1 MESALEKEDAI
12 ITAYRCHGFAL
23 MRGGTVHSILAEL
36 LGKSTGIAKGKG
48 GSMHMFANQFYGG
61 NGIVGAQVPVGTGV
75 AFTQKYQGTKN
86 CTFALYGDGAANQG
100 QIFEVYNMAALM
112 KLPIVFVCENNRY
125 GMGTSIERSSASIDY
140 FKRGGDYIPG
150 LRVDGMDVLAVKEAT
165 RFSKDHVINNGPLVM
180 EIVTYRYQG
189 HSMSDPGTTYRSRE
203 EIQQMRSTRDTIKL
217 VQSQLLE
224 LSWASE
230 EELKEIESKVKKE
243 VDEAAKRAK
252 EDPFPKMA
260 ELTTDIY
267 SPESG
272 PNPIVRLCEAN

>member
-1 MESALEKEDAI
+1 MEAALEKDDAI

-100 QIFEVYNMAALM
+100 QIFEVYNLAALM

-125 GMGTSIERSSASIDY
+125 GMGTSIERSSASTDY

-165 RFSKDHVINNGPLVM
+165 RFAKDHVVKNGPLVM
-180 EIVTYRYQG
+180 ELVTYRYQG

-217 VQSQLLE
+217 IQSQLLE
-224 LSWASE
+224 RSWASE
-230 EELKEIESKVKKE
+230 EELKEIETKIKGE
-243 VDEAAKRAK
+243 VDEAAARAK
-252 EDPFPKMA
+252 EDPFPEMS
-260 ELTTDIY
+260 ELVTDIY
-267 SPESG
+267 SRESD
-272 PNPIVRLCEAN
+272 PNLKVRLCEA